1 MGAEWESPKYEMSD
15 PMAITGR
22 TSFLLCSDGFW
33 ELIEER
39 QMCKALKKS
48 KTPRE
53 WLENMEQVVLENGR
67 GTNMDNYS
75 AIAVFIRD

>member
-1 MGAEWESPKYEMSD
+1 
-15 PMAITGR
+15 
-22 TSFLLCSDGFW
+22 
-33 ELIEER
+33 
-39 QMCKALKKS
+39 MCKALKKS

-53 WLENMEQVVLENGR
+53 WLENMEQAVLANGR